1 MELEPDLVAVKDAAT
16 ALGISRPALDKRL
29 AARGLE
35 VERRLVRGRVLVFL
49 RKETVEALAEEPSVV
64 NPDQPESTAN
74 QPSSTPNQ
82 PQSTAN
88 QPARLTTVDEL
99 EALRLELHALRV
111 ANARL
116 EGELAAAVK
125 IEASTSRFADKLE
138 EKLEALRLRHADEV
152 GKLQRENGR
161 QEAAIL
167 LLREQERERGSSSWL
182 GRLLGR

>member
-1 MELEPDLVAVKDAAT
+1 
-16 ALGISRPALDKRL
+16 
-29 AARGLE
+29 
-35 VERRLVRGRVLVFL
+35 
-49 RKETVEALAEEPSVV
+49 
-64 NPDQPESTAN
+64 
-74 QPSSTPNQ
+74 
-82 PQSTAN
+82 
-88 QPARLTTVDEL
+88 LTTVDEL

-125 IEASTSRFADKLE
+125 IEASTGRFADKLE

-152 GKLQRENGR
+152 GKFQRENGR

-167 LLREQERERGSSSWL
+167 LLREQERERGSASWL

>member
-64 NPDQPESTAN
+64 NPDQPE
-74 QPSSTPNQ
+74 
-82 PQSTAN
+82 STAN

>member
-1 MELEPDLVAVKDAAT
+1 MLT
-16 ALGISRPALDKRL
+16 SRPALDKRL

-49 RKETVEALAEEPSVV
+49 RKETVEVLAEEPSVV
-64 NPDQPESTAN
+64 NPHQPESTSIN
-74 QPSSTPNQ
+74 RS
-82 PQSTAN
+82 
-88 QPARLTTVDEL
+88 RLTTVDEL

-167 LLREQERERGSSSWL
+167 LLREQERERGSASWL

>member
-1 MELEPDLVAVKDAAT
+1 MLT
-16 ALGISRPALDKRL
+16 SRPALDKRL

-49 RKETVEALAEEPSVV
+49 RKETVEALAEEPSAV
-64 NPDQPESTAN
+64 NPD
-74 QPSSTPNQ
+74 Q

-88 QPARLTTVDEL
+88 QLARLTTVDEL

-125 IEASTSRFADKLE
+125 IEASTGRFAD
-138 EKLEALRLRHADEV
+138 KLEALRLRHADEV
-152 GKLQRENGR
+152 GKFQRENGR

-167 LLREQERERGSSSWL
+167 LLREQERERGSASWL

>member
-1 MELEPDLVAVKDAAT
+1 MLT
-16 ALGISRPALDKRL
+16 SRPALDKRL

-49 RKETVEALAEEPSVV
+49 RKETVEALAEEPSAV
-64 NPDQPESTAN
+64 NPD
-74 QPSSTPNQ
+74 Q

-88 QPARLTTVDEL
+88 QLARLTTVDEL

-167 LLREQERERGSSSWL
+167 LLREQERERGSASWL